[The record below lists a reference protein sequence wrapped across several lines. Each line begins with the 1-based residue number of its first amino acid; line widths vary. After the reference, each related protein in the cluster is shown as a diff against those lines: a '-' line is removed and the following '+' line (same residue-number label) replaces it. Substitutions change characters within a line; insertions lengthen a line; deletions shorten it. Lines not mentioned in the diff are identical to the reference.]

1 MPGAE
6 VKAMNHTE
14 NRQSS
19 TKQRSS
25 RVPLHRNKYYLAGEF
40 FALYL
45 LSPFILFF
53 YRHDFGG
60 FLIPVLLAVSGL
72 CMLLLWKDPEFDRRQ
87 LAGFNGFLPWLKG
100 LPLTFIPPAAGLAI
114 VCAVFRYD
122 LLFAF
127 PRNNT
132 MIWLLVMVLYPLL
145 SVYPQELIYRTFFFH
160 RYSLLFPTQTSRI
173 IMSGLCFG
181 LAHLFFANWIAP
193 VLTALGGLLFARTY
207 ARSGST
213 LLVSL
218 EHSLWGNFIFTIGLG
233 WYFYAGAISG

>member
-1 MPGAE
+1 
-6 VKAMNHTE
+6 MNHTE
-14 NRQSS
+14 NRQSPS
-19 TKQRSS
+19 TQRSL
-25 RVPLHRNKYYLAGEF
+25 RVPLRRNKTYLAVEF

-53 YRHDFGG
+53 YRHDFSG

-72 CMLLLWKDPEFDRRQ
+72 CMLLLCKDPDFDRRQ
-87 LAGFNGFLPWLKG
+87 LVRCNGFLPWLKG
-100 LPLTFIPPAAGLAI
+100 LPLTFILPAAGLAI
-114 VCAVFRYD
+114 ACAVFRYD

-127 PRNNT
+127 PRNHT
-132 MIWLLVMVLYPLL
+132 LIWLLVMVLYPLL

-160 RYSLLFPTQTSRI
+160 RYSRLFPTEFSRI
-173 IMSGLCFG
+173 VMSGFCFG

-193 VLTALGGLLFARTY
+193 VLTALGGVLFARTY
-207 ARSGST
+207 SRSGST
-213 LLVSL
+213 LLVSV